1 VSEAGMPVWSDPGAE
16 LVRAAADGGFKVE
29 VIPGPSAA
37 TMALALSGLS
47 APWTQ
52 FVGFIERSGA
62 GRAASLKR
70 VVEGIGPSIL
80 FEAGNRVGDSF
91 AISRRRL
98 PTRRRGM

>member
-1 VSEAGMPVWSDPGAE
+1 
-16 LVRAAADGGFKVE
+16 
-29 VIPGPSAA
+29 
-37 TMALALSGLS
+37 MALALSGLS

-80 FEAGNRVGDSF
+80 FEAGNRVGGLLRDLAAAAPDADKHLS
-91 AISRRRL
+91 A
-98 PTRRRGM
+98 